1 MKVKYCKSDP
11 VIAESF
17 SIGLTIVDA
26 ALLADSEDL
35 YNFEEIS
42 FKNYQFQDNLVAFKS
57 MSLSPFFI
65 KTVLNLLEVQ
75 HFNRPTPGEV
85 QAILTPYEKDIL
97 DLNEFTADREK
108 SRQSLESFQSR
119 C

>member
-1 MKVKYCKSDP
+1 MIDSAPEELAELEMKVKYCKSDP

-26 ALLADSEDL
+26 ALLTDSEELFD
-35 YNFEEIS
+35 FQEVS

-57 MSLSPFFI
+57 MSLTPFFI

-85 QAILTPYEKDIL
+85 LAILTPY
-97 DLNEFTADREK
+97 
-108 SRQSLESFQSR
+108 
-119 C
+119 

>member
-1 MKVKYCKSDP
+1 
-11 VIAESF
+11 
-17 SIGLTIVDA
+17 LTIVDA
-26 ALLADSEDL
+26 ALLTNSEEL
-35 YNFEEIS
+35 FNYEEVT

-85 QAILTPYEKDIL
+85 LAILAPYEKEIL
-97 DLNEFTADREK
+97 DLT
-108 SRQSLESFQSR
+108 
-119 C
+119 